1 MGHPLL
7 EMVHTEIA
15 KGGPPANTP
24 PANSQGQPLPQG
36 PTSPISSHQNGI
48 GEKTDSHRE
57 SKDNQTVKEL
67 ENDIKTGEWWLI
79 RIGVAGIVT
88 NAVIALIYFGQLK
101 EMQKATI
108 ASEKAA
114 IAAASAADTANRTMK
129 LTYQPRI
136 VIASLGPNVSTLP
149 SKPGLNFL
157 DDEGKIRM
165 NAGVSNIGPVSAKNV
180 RYFTFW
186 RIIGK
191 RENAKQ
197 LPYRE
202 ARESFGHLKTILP
215 KISGYDASTAFFTD
229 KLTPQQIKRIK
240 LSSTWTEF
248 SVLIT
253 YDDDFGE
260 THGTEYCDMFVI
272 GGAQDICPWSIRSD

>member
-1 MGHPLL
+1 MTS
-7 EMVHTEIA
+7 ENDS
-15 KGGPPANTP
+15 NTP

-36 PTSPISSHQNGI
+36 PVNPPSSHQNGI
-48 GEKTDSHRE
+48 GEKADSHLE
-57 SKDNQTVKEL
+57 SKDNETVKEL
-67 ENDIKTGEWWLI
+67 ENDIKAGEWWLI
-79 RIGVAGIVT
+79 RIGVAGIVM
-88 NAVIALIYFGQLK
+88 NAVIALIYFGQLR
-101 EMQKATI
+101 EMRKATR

-136 VIASLGPNVSTLP
+136 VISSLGPNVWTGP

-165 NAGVSNIGPVSAKNV
+165 SAGISNIGPVSAKNV

-186 RIIGK
+186 KIIGERK
-191 RENAKQ
+191 NAER
-197 LPYRE
+197 LPYHE
-202 ARESFGHLKTILP
+202 TNESFGHLKTILP

-229 KLTPQQIKRIK
+229 KLTPKQIKHIK
-240 LSSTWTEF
+240 LSSVWTEF

-253 YDDDFGE
+253 YDDDFGDP
-260 THGTEYCDMFVI
+260 HGTEYCDMFVI